1 MGKAIDVVKR
11 SGRRAT
17 EHFDRDKLHASVV
30 AACLSVR
37 SHEGHAHTTA
47 EKVCDTVVIWMTDK
61 PEITSSDLRRQASKA
76 LETHHPEAA
85 YFYNHHRVIM

>member
-1 MGKAIDVVKR
+1 MSKTIDVVKR
-11 SGRRAT
+11 GGRRAT
-17 EHFDRDKLHASVV
+17 EQFDRQKLHSSVV

-37 SHEGHAHTTA
+37 AHEGHAESTA
-47 EKVCDTVVIWMTDK
+47 TNVCDIVILWLDNK
-61 PEITSSDLRRQASKA
+61 PEVTSSDLRRQASKA